1 MNSFNKRF
9 RCSSFS
15 LPLFE
20 WTIVPACCFRKR
32 WAPSQQRNGTTGEN
46 NRISVSHAETKQN
59 PLPGEDRSQSKKL
72 RSNSWAESRDK
83 KAPASSRR
91 GNICLDIPSNRTY
104 RFPDKCAPRARRQR
118 IQAVVRNYT
127 TDEGRPLGTGLQGQ
141 VPNHLRRR
149 ERRRKRPEK
158 NRSGVSARH
167 RFAVVV

>member
-32 WAPSQQRNGTTGEN
+32 WATSQQRNGTTGEN

-72 RSNSWAESRDK
+72 RSNSWAECRDK
-83 KAPASSRR
+83 KGPASSRR
-91 GNICLDIPSNRTY
+91 ENICLDIPSNRTY
-104 RFPDKCAPRARRQR
+104 RFGDESGTDEELRPRNALIPRFSSPAPRA
-118 IQAVVRNYT
+118 
-127 TDEGRPLGTGLQGQ
+127 D
-141 VPNHLRRR
+141 
-149 ERRRKRPEK
+149 RKP
-158 NRSGVSARH
+158 
-167 RFAVVV
+167 